1 MLRSD
6 FRALIVLRIPISA
19 LALAGLD
26 FLIYEYSTGKI
37 TALVYPGLLVY
48 LGVVSVQLFRLRPG
62 AIAYA
67 WVLVLLEAVG
77 AVLWVGLRDLR
88 LGQHLGAL
96 AILGC
101 IVVIVW
107 GLLNGLLFYKARG
120 LFVKDAVPKK

>member
-1 MLRSD
+1 
-6 FRALIVLRIPISA
+6 
-19 LALAGLD
+19 
-26 FLIYEYSTGKI
+26 
-37 TALVYPGLLVY
+37 
-48 LGVVSVQLFRLRPG
+48 
-62 AIAYA
+62 
-67 WVLVLLEAVG
+67 
-77 AVLWVGLRDLR
+77 LRDLR